1 VVRARRRGTSRARGS
16 EPRSAVKRW

>member
-1 VVRARRRGTSRARGS
+1 VVRSRRRGTSRARGW